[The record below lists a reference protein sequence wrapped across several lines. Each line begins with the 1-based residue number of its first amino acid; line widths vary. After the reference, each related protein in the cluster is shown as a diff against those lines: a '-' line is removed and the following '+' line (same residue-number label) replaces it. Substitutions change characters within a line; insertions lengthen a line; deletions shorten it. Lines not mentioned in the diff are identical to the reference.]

1 MCIRDRLLNE
11 QIRSY
16 ETYISQDGERRGQIR
31 SLTERSRE
39 NISFM
44 EGLIKEAEDVTRYID
59 DWEPSDEEDELDEE
73 ELWEPVIRHMTGYP
87 VLALD
92 VSFGVKDKEKEGWLE
107 RIRSLTGK
115 GILKLVLPEDS
126 KISGGK
132 PDLSQAPSTLS
143 GRGTEHF
150 NEMCIRDRNYIDQL
164 IWGEMGDFVRK
175 LLEGGYER

>member
-1 MCIRDRLLNE
+1 MPVCDQSLQAVPALVEAYEKQADRLERALSESRENFETEEDLEGNSRQLLNE

-44 EGLIKEAEDVTRYID
+44 EGLIKEAEDVIRYID

-92 VSFGVKDKEKEGWLE
+92 VSFGVKDKEKRRLAGAD
-107 RIRSLTGK
+107 RIPDRK
-115 GILKLVLPEDS
+115 GYFKA
-126 KISGGK
+126 G
-132 PDLSQAPSTLS
+132 AA
-143 GRGTEHF
+143 GR
-150 NEMCIRDRNYIDQL
+150 Q
-164 IWGEMGDFVRK
+164 
-175 LLEGGYER
+175 